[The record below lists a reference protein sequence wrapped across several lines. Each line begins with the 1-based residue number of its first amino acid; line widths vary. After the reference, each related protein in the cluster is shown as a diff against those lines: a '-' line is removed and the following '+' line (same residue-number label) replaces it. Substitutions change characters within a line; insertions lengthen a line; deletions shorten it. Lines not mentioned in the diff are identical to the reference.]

1 MCDVLDLEKG
11 TGSWGVNVYRGGGGG
26 GGSEIPKKQLGEKY
40 DRGSVAIAS
49 SSGIEEE

>member
-11 TGSWGVNVYRGGGGG
+11 TGSWGVNVYRGG